1 MARLRTS
8 GRVSPSATQSLRKPS
23 SPRLRTSARQVSSR
37 LWPSFGGGP
46 PNQLM
51 ARCRGSKNGQ
61 LRKSV
66 TVELRRPLRR
76 ERLIGAL
83 EILALHQRRLRFGF
97 HVERDFH
104 RLRPFGVELALG
116 DRMRAR
122 RAVGEL
128 AGESLRFGLD
138 VVADTAEEAPGEAL

>member
-37 LWPSFGGGP
+37 LRPSLGGGP
-46 PNQLM
+46 PNQLI

-66 TVELRRPLRR
+66 TAELRAALGR
-76 ERLIGAL
+76 ERLVSAL
-83 EILALHQRRLRFGF
+83 EVLALHQRGLRFGF
-97 HVERDFH
+97 HVERNFH

-116 DRMRAR
+116 HEMRER

-128 AGESLRFGLD
+128 AGESLRVGLD
-138 VVADTAEEAPGEAL
+138 VVANAAEETPR